1 MLHIAKGDL
10 KMEQY
15 GIIKK
20 LDKLNR
26 IVIPKEMRKRFSLDQ
41 EVELIVTKD
50 GILLRNPRASES
62 NES

>member
-1 MLHIAKGDL
+1 
-10 KMEQY
+10 MEQY

-26 IVIPKEMRKRFSLDQ
+26 IVIPKEMRKRFSLDR

-50 GILLRNPRASES
+50 GILLCKPRASES